1 MRHIASI
8 LAGCIMMI
16 SLNGV
21 LADGGSMTELR
32 ELISARED
40 TDISCDELANL
51 LTSLNYSAVVGDGN
65 VIVIADGKALVL
77 IPNGNRPGL
86 CDIDATVL
94 QCSNTGMYEVD
105 REA

>member
-1 MRHIASI
+1 MKLIAAI

-21 LADGGSMTELR
+21 LADGGSMAELK
-32 ELISARED
+32 ELISSRED
-40 TDISCDELANL
+40 TDMSCEELASI
-51 LTSLNYSAVVGDGN
+51 LTTCNYSAVVGDGN
-65 VIVIADGKALVL
+65 AIVIADGKALVL

-86 CDIDATVL
+86 CDIDATIL

-105 REA
+105 KAA